1 MDNKFEISVF
11 SPCEESI
18 TFRKQFPDFKSAW
31 ENCPRGDW
39 MLWIAQKLDVDKL
52 KLTTAKA
59 LCANTV
65 RHLMKDERSIKAVDV
80 AILFGQ
86 GKATIEELNNATVT
100 AATTASSA
108 YAAVTAAD
116 AAAVASWAVADA
128 SWAAADASWAAAAAV
143 AAAYSADA
151 KTKNQLQT
159 ADICREILTEVVFE
173 AIDKLTA

>member
-1 MDNKFEISVF
+1 MTNKFEISTF
-11 SPCEESI
+11 SPCKESI
-18 TFRKQFPDFKSAW
+18 EFRKQFPDFKSAW

-52 KLTTAKA
+52 KLITAKA
-59 LCANTV
+59 LCANTI

-86 GKATIEELNNATVT
+86 GKATIKELKDAADNAYTVVDATNTNHAASAASIYSVIAAYTAASVDSIYSVTVT
-100 AATTASSA
+100 GIYT
-108 YAAVTAAD
+108 D
-116 AAAVASWAVADA
+116 CDE
-128 SWAAADASWAAAAAV
+128 
-143 AAAYSADA
+143 